1 MKMSRWY
8 LLALIMLGFAISC
21 GSNPLNMELD
31 PSGTYRMT
39 VEYDSGDDM
48 FAELTITRNA
58 EGFLLAVWD
67 YGYEDGSTYENTAV
81 CFGEKY
87 LAICEPGDPPILDVF
102 TIGDGAL
109 NGYWVEYGYEEA
121 LPVYGVTDEGGSLPE
136 PPVLMDLDNPGTYTI
151 DGDNPDG
158 STYVGYL
165 YMDAFGKVIAC
176 DQTITPDEQPEEDY
190 YGTGVI
196 IEDHLILGVS
206 SFIGVYEPSGRDWK
220 GVLTDYSM
228 DEISDENLYFIEE

>member
-1 MKMSRWY
+1 MSRWY
-8 LLALIMLGFAISC
+8 PFAFILISLALSC
-21 GSNPLNMELD
+21 GSNPLNTELD
-31 PSGTYRMT
+31 PSGTYQMT
-39 VEYDSGDDM
+39 VEYSSGDDM
-48 FAELTITRNA
+48 VADLTITKN
-58 EGFLLAVWD
+58 EDGFLLAVWD

-102 TIGDGAL
+102 TVGDGAL

-121 LPVYGVTDEGGSLPE
+121 LPVYGVTEEGNPLPD
-136 PPVLMDLDNPGTYTI
+136 PPVLMDLQNPGTYTI

-165 YMDAFGKVIAC
+165 YMDAFGRVIAC
-176 DQTITPDEQPEEDY
+176 DQTITPDGQPEEDY

-196 IEDHLILGVS
+196 IEDHLVLAVS
-206 SFIGVYEPSGRDWK
+206 SFLGVYASSGSDWN
-220 GVLTDYSM
+220 GVLTDYSQ
-228 DEISDENLYFIEE
+228 DELTDEQFSFVEE